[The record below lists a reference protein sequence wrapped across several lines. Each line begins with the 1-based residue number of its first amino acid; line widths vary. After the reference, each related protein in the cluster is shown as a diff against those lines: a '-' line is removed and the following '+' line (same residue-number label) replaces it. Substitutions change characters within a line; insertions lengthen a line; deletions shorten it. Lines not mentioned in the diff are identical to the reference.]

1 MSGFRWLLAVV
12 GILIL
17 LLVFWI
23 SRREL
28 SGRPPIDA
36 SRLLRRRRAPVMP
49 SPEAGMPA
57 AEESVLPDG
66 LPAAEI
72 AAPVHVPEKILTV
85 RLTGK
90 AGASFAGDALLR
102 AMQEAGLEHGRF
114 SIFHRHAPGDARQAI
129 FSVASLVEPG
139 SFDLTG
145 MVAERFP
152 GITLF
157 MTVPGPVDALA
168 AFDDMLATARVLA
181 TALDGE
187 LLDEQGS
194 RLSVQRERFLRD
206 ELTQLRHGQSLS

>member
-36 SRLLRRRRAPVMP
+36 SRLLRRRRAPVMLP
-49 SPEAGMPA
+49 SEAGTPA
-57 AEESVLPDG
+57 VEKPVLLDG
-66 LPAAEI
+66 APAMEVV
-72 AAPVHVPEKILTV
+72 APIQVPEKILTV

-102 AMQEAGLEHGRF
+102 SMQEAGLEHGRF
-114 SIFHRHAPGDARQAI
+114 NIFHRHAPGDARQAV

-139 SFDLTG
+139 SFDLAG
-145 MVAERFP
+145 MTAERFP

-168 AFDDMLATARVLA
+168 AFDDMLATARALA